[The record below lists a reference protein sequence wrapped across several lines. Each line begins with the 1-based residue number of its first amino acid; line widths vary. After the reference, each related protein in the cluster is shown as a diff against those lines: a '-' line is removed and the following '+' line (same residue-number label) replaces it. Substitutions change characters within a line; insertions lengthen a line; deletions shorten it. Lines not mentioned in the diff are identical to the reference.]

1 MRFIAV
7 AVAVLAATA
16 CSSGDDLVVVFE
28 TTTTAPV
35 TTTSETPITAT
46 TTTLP
51 GYGDQLRPVLVTGDP
66 LPPLADTHADPAIG
80 RPIPTLTGEDYA
92 GTPMTI
98 GPDTGSPLL
107 LVVLAH
113 WCPHC
118 NNEIPELNAVR
129 DADRWPDGLEV
140 IGISSAIAPDRP
152 NFPPERWL
160 DEKDWTHR
168 VLADGIDSD
177 RQVFVAGDALGTTGY
192 PFMVLVD
199 EAGLVRGRW
208 SGERTADELVA
219 LVSDLLS
226 PPADA

>member
-1 MRFIAV
+1 V
-7 AVAVLAATA
+7 ALAALVVAA
-16 CSSGDDLVVVFE
+16 CSSTDDLVVVFE
-28 TTTTAPV
+28 TTTTITSS
-35 TTTSETPITAT
+35 TTTTPAT
-46 TTTLP
+46 TTTLA
-51 GYGDQLRPVLVTGDP
+51 GYGDQVRPVTVEGDP
-66 LPPLADTHADPAIG
+66 LPPLTDSHADPAIG
-80 RPIPTLTGEDYA
+80 RLIPTLTGEDYA
-92 GTPMTI
+92 GKPVTI
-98 GPDTGSPLL
+98 GSDMGSPLL

-129 DADRWPDGLEV
+129 DAGRWPDGLEV

-160 DEKDWTHR
+160 DDKDWTHR
-168 VLADGIDSD
+168 VLADGIDSE
-177 RQVFVAGDALGTTGY
+177 RQVFIAGDALGVTGY

-199 EAGLVRGRW
+199 EAGVVRGRW

-219 LVSDLLS
+219 LVSDLLA

>member
-1 MRFIAV
+1 MA
-7 AVAVLAATA
+7 LAALVVAA
-16 CSSGDDLVVVFE
+16 CSSTDDLVVVFE
-28 TTTTAPV
+28 TTTTITSS
-35 TTTSETPITAT
+35 TTTTPAT
-46 TTTLP
+46 TTTLA
-51 GYGDQLRPVLVTGDP
+51 GYGDQVRPVTVEGDP
-66 LPPLADTHADPAIG
+66 LPPLTDSHADPAIG
-80 RPIPTLTGEDYA
+80 RLIPTLTGEDYA
-92 GTPMTI
+92 GKPVTI
-98 GPDTGSPLL
+98 GSDMGSPLL

-129 DADRWPDGLEV
+129 DAGRWPDGLEV

-160 DEKDWTHR
+160 DDKDWTHR
-168 VLADGIDSD
+168 ALADGIDSE
-177 RQVFVAGDALGTTGY
+177 RQVFIAGDALGVTGY

-199 EAGLVRGRW
+199 EAGVVRGRW

-219 LVSDLLS
+219 LVSDLLA

>member
-1 MRFIAV
+1 MRFV
-7 AVAVLAATA
+7 AVALAALVVAA
-16 CSSGDDLVVVFE
+16 CSSTDDLVVVFE
-28 TTTTAPV
+28 TTTTITSS
-35 TTTSETPITAT
+35 TTTTPAT
-46 TTTLP
+46 TTTLA
-51 GYGDQLRPVLVTGDP
+51 GYGDQVRPVTVEGDP
-66 LPPLADTHADPAIG
+66 LPPLTDSHADPAIG
-80 RPIPTLTGEDYA
+80 RLIPTLTGEDYA
-92 GTPMTI
+92 GKPVTI
-98 GPDTGSPLL
+98 GSDMGSPLL

-129 DADRWPDGLEV
+129 DAGRWPDGLEV

-160 DEKDWTHR
+160 DDKDWTHR
-168 VLADGIDSD
+168 VLADGIDSE
-177 RQVFVAGDALGTTGY
+177 RQVFIAGDALGVTGY

-199 EAGLVRGRW
+199 EAGVVRGRW

-219 LVSDLLS
+219 LVSDLLA

>member
-1 MRFIAV
+1 MRFV
-7 AVAVLAATA
+7 AVALAALVVAA
-16 CSSGDDLVVVFE
+16 CSSTDDLVVVFE
-28 TTTTAPV
+28 TTTTITNS
-35 TTTSETPITAT
+35 TTTTPAT
-46 TTTLP
+46 TTTLA
-51 GYGDQLRPVLVTGDP
+51 GYGDQVRPVTVAGDP
-66 LPPLADTHADPAIG
+66 LPPLTDSHADPAIG
-80 RPIPTLTGEDYA
+80 RLIPTLTGEDYA
-92 GTPMTI
+92 GKPVTI
-98 GPDTGSPLL
+98 GSDMGSPLL

-129 DADRWPDGLEV
+129 DAGRWPDGLEV

-160 DEKDWTHR
+160 DDKDWTHR
-168 VLADGIDSD
+168 VLADGIDSE
-177 RQVFVAGDALGTTGY
+177 RQVFIAGDALGVTGY

-199 EAGLVRGRW
+199 EAGVVRGRW

-219 LVSDLLS
+219 LVSDLLA

>member
-1 MRFIAV
+1 MA
-7 AVAVLAATA
+7 LAALVVAA
-16 CSSGDDLVVVFE
+16 CSSTDDLVVVFE
-28 TTTTAPV
+28 TTTTITSS
-35 TTTSETPITAT
+35 TTTTPAT
-46 TTTLP
+46 TTTLA
-51 GYGDQLRPVLVTGDP
+51 GYGDQVRPVTVEGDP
-66 LPPLADTHADPAIG
+66 LPPLTDSHADPAIG
-80 RPIPTLTGEDYA
+80 RLIPTLTGEDYA
-92 GTPMTI
+92 GKPVTI
-98 GPDTGSPLL
+98 GSDMGSPLL

-129 DADRWPDGLEV
+129 DAGRWPDGLEV

-160 DEKDWTHR
+160 DDKDWTHR
-168 VLADGIDSD
+168 VLADGIDSE
-177 RQVFVAGDALGTTGY
+177 RQVFIAGDALGVTGY

-199 EAGLVRGRW
+199 EAGVVRGRW

-219 LVSDLLS
+219 LVSDLLA